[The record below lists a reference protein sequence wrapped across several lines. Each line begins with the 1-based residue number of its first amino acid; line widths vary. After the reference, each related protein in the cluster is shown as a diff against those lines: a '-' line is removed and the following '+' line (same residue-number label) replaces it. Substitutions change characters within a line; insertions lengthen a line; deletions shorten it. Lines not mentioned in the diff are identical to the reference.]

1 MLVRKATPQDMPHVV
16 RIAWRLALD
25 YPGLENDS
33 FFVAEERGKIVGI
46 LGLKDYGEFLE
57 LVAVGVLEEY
67 REMGIGKKLVEEVLK
82 DLSDK
87 KVYLLTTVPGFY
99 EKLGF
104 EKVEEVPEALKKDPV
119 WCAGCDKN
127 RCVAMHR
134 KASNN
139 VNNA

>member
-1 MLVRKATPQDMPHVV
+1 MIIRKATLQDIPYVV

-25 YPGLENDS
+25 YPGLENDT

-46 LGLKDYGEFLE
+46 LGLRDFGDFLE

-67 REMGIGKKLVEEVLK
+67 REMGAGKKLVEEALK
-82 DLSDK
+82 SIQGRD
-87 KVYLLTTVPGFY
+87 VYLLTTVPYFY

-104 EKVEEVPEALKKDPV
+104 EKVGAVPEALKKAPA

-127 RCVAMHR
+127 KCTAMIR
-134 KASNN
+134 RA
-139 VNNA
+139 

>member
-1 MLVRKATPQDMPHVV
+1 MSYVA

-25 YPGLENDS
+25 YPGMEKDT

-46 LGLKDYGEFLE
+46 LGLKEHGEFLE

-67 REMGIGKKLVEEVLK
+67 RSLGVGKKLVEEALK
-82 DLSDK
+82 NVAGR

-104 EKVEEVPEALKKDPV
+104 ESVEDKPEKLQKEPA
-119 WCAGCDKN
+119 WCSGCDRTK
-127 RCVAMHR
+127 CVVMV
-134 KASNN
+134 KK
-139 VNNA
+139 